1 MSRKVGETLKVY
13 LQKCDTYSDSNRVL
27 RNILDEFS
35 GDFRAGERVLVKAN
49 MLSPRPAERAVTTR
63 AEIVRGVLKFL
74 LEMGT
79 KPFVADSPA
88 VGSAVKVA
96 QACGIMEVCQE
107 LSVPVIDL
115 NNPIKKDGQV
125 YKRINIS
132 SVVFDADKVVNIAK
146 LKTHAQMVLTLGV
159 KNTFGCVPGLE
170 KSRWHV
176 RCGTNENFAKLLV
189 DVHLLVNPV
198 LTVID
203 GVEGMEGDG
212 PSNGE
217 KKRFGLIAASKNAF
231 ALDHAIAARLG
242 VKPESVYT
250 INESMQRK
258 LIEKYEVVGDWEGS
272 IKLPSTSHVLPIPGF
287 LKKIVR
293 STVRVPKINKR
304 RCVSCR
310 ICEKRCPV
318 HAIDIDA
325 HRVDTRKCIRC
336 YVCHEV
342 CPENAIR
349 LVVKIL

>member
-1 MSRKVGETLKVY
+1 LKVY

-35 GDFRAGERVLVKAN
+35 KDFYAGEKVLVKVN
-49 MLSPRPAERAVTTR
+49 MLSARPADRAVTTR

-79 KPFVADSPA
+79 KPFVGDSPA
-88 VGSAVKVA
+88 VGSATKVA
-96 QACGIMEVCQE
+96 QACGIMDVCQE

-115 NNPIKKDGQV
+115 DDPVKKDGQV
-125 YKRINIS
+125 YKKINIS
-132 SVVFDADKVVNIAK
+132 SAVFEMDKVVNVAK

-159 KNTFGCVPGLE
+159 KNTFGCIPGLE

-198 LTVID
+198 LTVVD
-203 GVEGMEGDG
+203 GIEGMEGNG

-217 KKRFGLIAASKNAF
+217 KKRFGLIAASRNAF
-231 ALDHAIAARLG
+231 ALDHAIAVRLG
-242 VKPESVYT
+242 VKPEFVYT
-250 INESMQRK
+250 INESMRRK
-258 LIEKYEVVGDWEGS
+258 LVGEYELVGNWKGS
-272 IKLPSTSHVLPIPGF
+272 IKLPSTSHVLPVPGF

-293 STVRVPKINKR
+293 STVRVPKIDKR

-325 HRVDTRKCIRC
+325 PRVNTRKCIRC

-349 LVVKIL
+349 LAVKIL